1 MLNSKGSIGN
11 TILVV
16 MAIIV
21 MVIFGFGVFFVIMYA
36 FIARPFQVNGQAMN
50 PTYTNGAYVLAQIGT
65 EISRNNVVIYKSP
78 KNPQI
83 DLIKRVIAVPGDK
96 IKLESGYIF
105 INGQKLDE
113 SSYVMEEA
121 RTFPGVFLRDGE
133 ELTVPEKSYFVMGDN
148 RPMSSDSREWGY
160 VLQGDIVGKVNFCYW
175 SCGATK

>member
-148 RPMSSDSREWGY
+148 RTMSSDSREWGY

>member
-133 ELTVPEKSYFVMGDN
+133 ELTVPEKFYFVMGDN
-148 RPMSSDSREWGY
+148 RTMSSDSREWGY